1 MHHEEQLN
9 KMIDETLGSM
19 DDAKRAAPKPYLLTR
34 INARLRNTKE
44 PVWERAGRFITRP
57 VVVISGLCLIIGIN
71 VLVIAFNNNNNTT
84 SGNAVAEQQ
93 ATQDEFSTNIASLY
107 DIENTEP

>member
-1 MHHEEQLN
+1 MHHEEHLN
-9 KMIDETLGSM
+9 KMIDDTLGSM
-19 DDAKRAAPKPYLLTR
+19 DGAKRAVPRPYLLTR

-44 PVWERAGRFITRP
+44 PVWERAGRFISRP
-57 VVVISGLCLIIGIN
+57 VVVIAGLCLIIGIN
-71 VLVIAFNNNNNTT
+71 VLVIAFNNNTATPGNT
-84 SGNAVAEQQ
+84 VAEQQ